1 MRRGRKF
8 LSDLRSPST
17 FTPAAYRLDAFRK
30 NYMKGG
36 LIGTYVY
43 LAFQKPFRESPSSGT
58 SHSRSRGTFHD
69 RNGKMTATKIL
80 RSAGDAARLCAR
92 YHLPSSLDGAE
103 CHHDLQKRLTRRRQ
117 QQADDAHSS
126 LIKLRRFGLSAG
138 HFTLSHY
145 AELFSET
152 ENDALSA
159 IESSLSLGI
168 ASTTLC
174 AIRGRSSCFLCEN
187 TERIARSPKPQVVS
201 WKCSPA
207 SSLSSAS
214 CSWGVTSTPFSHCK
228 ATWRSSSSPTS
239 SSSFPTLPRQRWIAG
254 CLHFPSFVSRSHA
267 KKLPLTGEFFHSAD
281 AEIIL
286 RS

>member
-8 LSDLRSPST
+8 PSDLRSPST

-36 LIGTYVY
+36 LTGTYVY

-69 RNGKMTATKIL
+69 RNGKTAATKIPH
-80 RSAGDAARLCAR
+80 SAGDAARLYAP

-103 CHHDLQKRLTRRRQ
+103 YHHDLQKRLTRRRQ
-117 QQADDAHSS
+117 QQADDAHTS
-126 LIKLRRFGLSAG
+126 LIKLRGAGLTAG

-159 IESSLSLGI
+159 IESSFSLALPAPLSVPYGNAHH
-168 ASTTLC
+168 ASY
-174 AIRGRSSCFLCEN
+174 A
-187 TERIARSPKPQVVS
+187 
-201 WKCSPA
+201 
-207 SSLSSAS
+207 
-214 CSWGVTSTPFSHCK
+214 
-228 ATWRSSSSPTS
+228 
-239 SSSFPTLPRQRWIAG
+239 
-254 CLHFPSFVSRSHA
+254 
-267 KKLPLTGEFFHSAD
+267 
-281 AEIIL
+281 
-286 RS
+286 

>member
-8 LSDLRSPST
+8 PSDLRSPST
-17 FTPAAYRLDAFRK
+17 FTPAAYRLDAFRI
-30 NYMKGG
+30 NYRKGD

-58 SHSRSRGTFHD
+58 SHSRSRGKLHG
-69 RNGKMTATKIL
+69 RNGKTAATKIP

-103 CHHDLQKRLTRRRQ
+103 CHYDLQKRLTRRRQ

-126 LIKLRRFGLSAG
+126 LIKLRGFVLSAG

-152 ENDALSA
+152 KNDALSA

-168 ASTTLC
+168 ASATLY
-174 AIRGRSSCFLCEN
+174 AIRGTLIVIPIRKHEKNRKILE
-187 TERIARSPKPQVVS
+187 A
-201 WKCSPA
+201 A
-207 SSLSSAS
+207 SLLSEMRPGIVLVIGIMLFGSDIYSL
-214 CSWGVTSTPFSHCK
+214 
-228 ATWRSSSSPTS
+228 
-239 SSSFPTLPRQRWIAG
+239 
-254 CLHFPSFVSRSHA
+254 
-267 KKLPLTGEFFHSAD
+267 LPLYSTIAILIITSA
-281 AEIIL
+281 
-286 RS
+286 

>member
-1 MRRGRKF
+1 MPPFSLKNATRTQI
-8 LSDLRSPST
+8 SIRSSIT
-17 FTPAAYRLDAFRK
+17 IHFYTGVIPATYRLDAFRK

-69 RNGKMTATKIL
+69 RNGKTAATKIP

-92 YHLPSSLDGAE
+92 YHLPSSRDGAE
-103 CHHDLQKRLTRRRQ
+103 CHYDLQKRLTRRRQ

-126 LIKLRRFGLSAG
+126 LIKLRGFGLTAG

-152 ENDALSA
+152 EN
-159 IESSLSLGI
+159 
-168 ASTTLC
+168 
-174 AIRGRSSCFLCEN
+174 CEN
-187 TERIARSPKPQVVS
+187 TKRIAISSKPQVFS
-201 WKCSPA
+201 RKCAPA

-214 CSWGVTSTPFSHCK
+214 CSLGVTSTPFSHCT
-228 ATWRSSSSPTS
+228 APW
-239 SSSFPTLPRQRWIAG
+239 
-254 CLHFPSFVSRSHA
+254 
-267 KKLPLTGEFFHSAD
+267 
-281 AEIIL
+281 
-286 RS
+286 